1 MKPIPGLG
9 RWDLRRLSASIW
21 VAGRQNS
28 VSEELCGQA
37 VHCCVA
43 AYRLRD
49 TPPRRTAAVLS
60 LFRSIGCRP
69 SLAAQ
74 TAGSLKAEVARSAR
88 RARQRTSDRALP
100 RFTREVDGVRR
111 IIEEPPLITRLP
123 EREDE
128 PARRSPRRAVYVRE
142 VAGSFADSVDIP
154 YDWRCCAFAGDRGLL
169 TPSYRVRDLP
179 GNRQALTS
187 SGCSSSS
194 IHQTRCP
201 IRRCRL
207 LRVRLVL

>member
-1 MKPIPGLG
+1 MFDGFGERGVINERAELNVVLLG
-9 RWDLRRLSASIW
+9 TLRKVRACDRLSASIW

-43 AYRLRD
+43 AYRREIHRLAEQ
-49 TPPRRTAAVLS
+49 P
-60 LFRSIGCRP
+60 LFSRSFVRLDVNQ
-69 SLAAQ
+69 LAAQ

-123 EREDE
+123 EREANLLAEALDE
-128 PARRSPRRAVYVRE
+128 PCTSGRWPARSPIRWTSPMTGGAAPSPVTAVC
-142 VAGSFADSVDIP
+142 S
-154 YDWRCCAFAGDRGLL
+154 
-169 TPSYRVRDLP
+169 TPS
-179 GNRQALTS
+179 
-187 SGCSSSS
+187 
-194 IHQTRCP
+194 
-201 IRRCRL
+201 
-207 LRVRLVL
+207 